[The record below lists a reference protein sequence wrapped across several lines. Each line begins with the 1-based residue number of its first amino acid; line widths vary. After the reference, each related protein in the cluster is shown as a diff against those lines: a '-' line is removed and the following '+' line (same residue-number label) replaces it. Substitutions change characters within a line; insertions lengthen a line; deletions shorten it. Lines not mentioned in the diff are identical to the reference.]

1 MKEIAVLHV
10 DPDPGWRGGQQQA
23 FYLHQGMLARGLK
36 SGFVCNPGSEL
47 AQRLERGSLACYP
60 IRHRFEADLFAAIRL
75 ACYARKAG
83 YNVLHLHSSHAL
95 SWGIMAK
102 LFYPSLKLVASRR
115 VDFHISGNLLSR
127 FKYCS
132 GMLNAVVAISE
143 NIHKVLLEDGIPEAK
158 IRLIYSGVDIHKYD
172 QSEVSPKYRNQWQID
187 DSAIIVGTV
196 AAFVAHKDY
205 RNFVTAAA
213 IALRSNPSLHFVA
226 VGDGVQKAMIEELA
240 KELGISDK
248 ISFTGFQ
255 SNVGAHLKA
264 FDIFVMAS
272 KKEGLGT
279 SVLDAMSVGLAVI
292 GTRAGGIA
300 EMIEDGKSGLVV
312 DARNSEALAGAILR
326 LANDKELRA
335 TLGRGALSRVCDFD
349 KEHMVDS
356 NIRLYQSLL

>member
-47 AQRLERGSLACYP
+47 ARRMHQQKLSYHA
-60 IRHRFEADLFAAIRL
+60 IRHRFEADLIAAIRL
-75 ACYARKAG
+75 SCYARKKG

-95 SWGIMAK
+95 SWGILAK
-102 LFYPSLKLVASRR
+102 LLYPSLKLVASRR

-132 GMLNAVVAISE
+132 GMLNAMVAISE
-143 NIHKVLLEDGIPEAK
+143 NIHNVLLLDGIPKAK
-158 IRLIYSGVDIHKYD
+158 ISIIHSGVDVHKFD
-172 QSEVSPKYRNQWQID
+172 NSAVDPDYRSTWQID
-187 DSAIIVGTV
+187 DEALIVGTV

-205 RNFVTAAA
+205 RNFVTGAA
-213 IALRSNPSLHFVA
+213 IALKSNPSLHFVA

-255 SNVGAHLKA
+255 SNVGEHLKA
-264 FDIFVMAS
+264 FDIFVLAS

-300 EMIEDGKSGLVV
+300 EMIEDGRSGLLVE
-312 DARNSEALAGAILR
+312 ARNSEALASAILR
-326 LANDKELRA
+326 LASDEALRKS
-335 TLGRGALSRVCDFD
+335 LGLGALERVKAFS
-349 KEHMVDS
+349 KEQMVEA
-356 NIRLYQSLL
+356 NIRLYESL